1 MPVRYTRALPDRH
14 AHVGTALGTSVP
26 PAGPGGTMPAISPSG
41 ESETA
46 LHQPHPVL
54 PHPAPQPACCSRA
67 ALGAPQPSSC
77 WQHPPPCCP
86 LVGASTLI
94 AWLACARPD
103 SRAGGASAA
112 LAGSSSG
119 SLMAPRGTSAAAPE
133 YPGRLSDA
141 RQKQPGHPSCACRTR
156 RRGRGPYRSPWP
168 WELRRENRDMGG
180 QFAPKRALRAPAALT
195 HVAAG
200 WGGKRALE
208 QPASCAHG
216 GKGRSARAGRA
227 DEL

>member
-77 WQHPPPCCP
+77 WQHPPHAAHWWGRAPSSLGWHVRAPTAVPGARARRLPAAAPAASWRPGAPAPRRQSTPGGSLTRARSSLGTP
-86 LVGASTLI
+86 LA
-94 AWLACARPD
+94 LAGRGG
-103 SRAGGASAA
+103 AGGARTARLGLGSCGGRIGTWGSVRAKKGAA
-112 LAGSSSG
+112 RPSSTYACRSRVGWQASSG
-119 SLMAPRGTSAAAPE
+119 ATSV
-133 YPGRLSDA
+133 L
-141 RQKQPGHPSCACRTR
+141 RTR
-156 RRGRGPYRSPWP
+156 WQGPI
-168 WELRRENRDMGG
+168 
-180 QFAPKRALRAPAALT
+180 RASRA
-195 HVAAG
+195 
-200 WGGKRALE
+200 R
-208 QPASCAHG
+208 
-216 GKGRSARAGRA
+216 
-227 DEL
+227 